1 MRKLLPACTLALAF
15 AAGPILFGQDQ
26 DNDNPFIAHR
36 NNGEIVHVLPTPSR
50 AAQHSA
56 HGPFS
61 FAPVLNGSK
70 VYSASYGSG
79 SLIDHGGPQMSNA
92 GFQPIYWNGNVPQDT
107 RNSIRN
113 FVLAFTGSH
122 NWADSPTDDYTI
134 VQQYGSSNDIAP
146 TITIG
151 ATDIVSDQPGGGTVT
166 DDQIQEF
173 LANLFLSSN
182 PVPDENVLYGV
193 YFPSGV
199 TVQLSPGSQSC
210 SQFCG
215 YHGYFT
221 YGTGQSAKVIKY
233 AVFPFADCLA
243 CSVSGLT
250 PFDIWTIVSSHEIRE
265 AVTDPELNA
274 WYDRRGYEGDDKCAW
289 HNLYKM
295 TNGSYVVQ
303 PEYSNGG
310 TVNRSGFTAT
320 YPGPGCVVPN
330 QTTTGGGG
338 GGRGR
343 GGH

>member
-1 MRKLLPACTLALAF
+1 MRKLLPAFTLALGF

-26 DNDNPFIAHR
+26 DNDNPFLAHK

-61 FAPVLNGSK
+61 FAPPSNGSK

-92 GFQPIYWNGNVPQDT
+92 GFQPVYWNDNVPPAT
-107 RNSIRN
+107 RAAIRD
-113 FVLAFTGSH
+113 FVQKFSGSN
-122 NWADSPTDDYTI
+122 NWSDQPTDDYTI
-134 VQQYGSSNDIAP
+134 VQQYGSHDNIAP
-146 TITIG
+146 SIAV
-151 ATDIVSDQPGGGTVT
+151 ATNDVVSNQPGGGTVT
-166 DDQIQEF
+166 DDQIQTF
-173 LANLFLSSN
+173 LASLFKDGLTGAS
-182 PVPDENVLYGV
+182 ENVLYGV
-193 YFPSGV
+193 YFPTGV

-215 YHGYFT
+215 YHGSFDYN
-221 YGTGQSAKVIKY
+221 GQVIKY

-243 CSVSGLT
+243 CSVTGLT
-250 PFDIWTIVSSHEIRE
+250 SFDIWTIVSSHEIRE

-274 WYDRRGYEGDDKCAW
+274 WFDRRGYEGDDKCAW
-289 HNLYKM
+289 HNLYRM

-330 QTTTGGGG
+330 QTGSGGG